1 MNNNE
6 RFIKKLQDTMKGV
19 LLEVLGEN
27 KRFTGKIVFTI
38 DCKDGGIGSIG
49 TYVQKKIKNYKSID
63 ILKIF

>member
-1 MNNNE
+1 
-6 RFIKKLQDTMKGV
+6 MKGV